1 MAKYLIIILFS
12 MFTLISC
19 ETINNPINN
28 YHSSNKLVYVDVVEK
43 KILKEDDISQSIYS
57 KETNKSLI
65 QWFSNDIK
73 TNGFEG
79 HVDIKIKDIVTN
91 ENKNDNDLLIN
102 IYAKIE
108 LTIYKSILDSKK
120 IISLEGDEHGQLIG
134 DFSLNDKSIEVQ
146 NIIKRLIEK
155 FSIKLFNELN

>member
-1 MAKYLIIILFS
+1 MAKYLVIIFFL
-12 MFTLISC
+12 MFTLTSC

-28 YHSSNKLVYVDVVEK
+28 YYSSNKLVYIDVVKK
-43 KILKEDDISQSIYS
+43 KILEDDFSKSIYS
-57 KETNKSLI
+57 KETNKLLI
-65 QWFSNDIK
+65 QWLSNDIK

-79 HVDIKIKDIVTN
+79 HVDIKILDIVTN
-91 ENKNDNDLLIN
+91 ENKNDNKLLIN

-120 IISLEGDEHGQLIG
+120 IISLEGEEYGQLIG
-134 DFSLNDKSIEVQ
+134 NFSLNDKSIEVQ
-146 NIIKRLIEK
+146 NTIKRLIEK